1 MIRSAMI
8 RPTAIGWKANAA
20 LARSDGLVRR
30 FARVSQSFYVT
41 AADEILW
48 IAPQGAMLH
57 PRVIIARDAFAL
69 ADDTAWIEMDRITP
83 WRPDPFPSSDAAR
96 ADFVAGCRELRAG
109 IDALGTPD
117 GLGRLLD
124 GAPRLDLLLARA
136 RPLARALGRACRDD
150 NASAAIEP
158 AAALLGLGPGLTPS
172 GDDFVGGAL
181 FARRLL
187 AGASNED
194 GSGWNAAS
202 AEIVSRAR
210 ERTHPISVALLS
222 DLVGGDGPAPLHDL
236 AHTLATGIPAAAT
249 LDAARRLVKLGH
261 SSGWDL
267 LAGLIIGTLGF

>member
-1 MIRSAMI
+1 
-8 RPTAIGWKANAA
+8 
-20 LARSDGLVRR
+20 VRR
-30 FARVSQSFYVT
+30 FARVSQSLYVT

-69 ADDTAWIEMDRITP
+69 ADDTAWIEMDRISP

-124 GAPRLDLLLARA
+124 GAPRSDLVLERA

-222 DLVGGDGPAPLHDL
+222 DMLHGRGHAPLHVL
-236 AHTLATGIPAAAT
+236 ASALASAAPCQRALDSARTLT
-249 LDAARRLVKLGH
+249 RLGH
-261 SSGWDL
+261 CSGWDML
-267 LAGLIIGTLGF
+267 TGFLGGVLGARAFR